1 MITLNAVSRSG
12 GQVLLTIEYS
22 TAAGAVI
29 ITVDAEQVV
38 DRLKQLRDL
47 VGRAPTL
54 QEAQEVVVQLI
65 NELRAGRQPLV
76 EVIPWEDFIGIDL
89 EG

>member
-1 MITLNAVSRSG
+1 VITLNAVSRSG